1 MRPYCKVLPEI
12 STSFFR
18 GLKLFHIYL
27 KPKKS
32 MFVDLILWALLGLE
46 NRVYL
51 EAYGTLGT
59 DICSSL
65 ISYLGG
71 SYLNEKQMRLEPN
84 FNGSPHP
91 PPPANLSLSANAL
104 VVQCNTVLTHSYS
117 AIVMCGFHGTA
128 FCCQINCNKLNI
140 E

>member
-84 FNGSPHP
+84 FNGSTP
-91 PPPANLSLSANAL
+91 PPTPTPSKPLPVSKCTGGT
-104 VVQCNTVLTHSYS
+104 VQYSSYS
-117 AIVMCGFHGTA
+117 FLLCHSHVWLSWYSF
-128 FCCQINCNKLNI
+128 LLPD
-140 E
+140 